1 MDHGSPVEA
10 VLVLP
15 GGGLVASVGGQQVK
29 VWDLLGGGHLLASLA
44 HHHKTATSLAMSRD
58 GKCLVT
64 GSLDR
69 QIVWTDLSLFRQ
81 VYTKHCSSSVMSVA
95 VGGQDDYLGIGMLD
109 GLIQIHKRKEERME
123 DGMIV
128 NSRRYQRAKNHKYL
142 QFTQYTPSL
151 GDQVVTDGNIKDV
164 ELKHDYLLRKFE
176 YSKALDAVLKPF
188 VARKKPEYTHSLLME
203 LIRRDGLLKALAG
216 RDEKQLCP
224 LLQFI
229 NKYLADQRFS
239 KLCIH
244 VSNILIDLY
253 LPHHGMSS
261 RVDNLFSDMLR
272 KLDREV
278 NYLETLMELTG
289 AVDLL
294 LSSVTTK
301 HVEASPSAVEHRVC
315 ALPC

>member
-1 MDHGSPVEA
+1 
-10 VLVLP
+10 
-15 GGGLVASVGGQQVK
+15 
-29 VWDLLGGGHLLASLA
+29 
-44 HHHKTATSLAMSRD
+44 
-58 GKCLVT
+58 
-64 GSLDR
+64 
-69 QIVWTDLSLFRQ
+69 
-81 VYTKHCSSSVMSVA
+81 
-95 VGGQDDYLGIGMLD
+95 
-109 GLIQIHKRKEERME
+109 
-123 DGMIV
+123 
-128 NSRRYQRAKNHKYL
+128 
-142 QFTQYTPSL
+142 
-151 GDQVVTDGNIKDV
+151 
-164 ELKHDYLLRKFE
+164 
-176 YSKALDAVLKPF
+176 
-188 VARKKPEYTHSLLME
+188 ME
-203 LIRRDGLLKALAG
+203 LIRRDGLVKALAG
-216 RDEKQLCP
+216 RDEKQLCL

-239 KLCIH
+239 KLCFH

-294 LSSVTTK
+294 LSSITTK